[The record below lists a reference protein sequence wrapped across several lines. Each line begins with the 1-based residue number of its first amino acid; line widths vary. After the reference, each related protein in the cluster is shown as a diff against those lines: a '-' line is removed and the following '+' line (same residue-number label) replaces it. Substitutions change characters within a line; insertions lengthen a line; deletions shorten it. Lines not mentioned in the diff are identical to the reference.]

1 MFIVPASM
9 GVQEAGLIALGALL
23 GVSGPAAVALS
34 LAKRLREIVFGLPV
48 LIGWQWYEGR
58 RRRALAATQASIA
71 AAGQRQLKS

>member
-58 RRRALAATQASIA
+58 RRRVAVAQASIA
-71 AAGQRQLKS
+71 DAAQRQLKS